1 MSLDNIR
8 QGWRLRDTHEV
19 GSGDHVGQ
27 WIIVGGWR
35 SWFGTITV
43 EEPTLTWKHL
53 LHFFLSLS
61 ATSIALALNAAADN
75 QARIDRGGGYKTT
88 KNNHSVYVHP
98 SSCIIGMQP
107 PPRFILYY
115 ELVLTSKEYMRQCMP
130 IEGSWLAERES
141 PFSLLSLKDDA
152 DTTVAPHVF
161 KKSEI
166 EAMMGSAS
174 KVKMPKEREQ
184 PRVGPVAT

>member
-1 MSLDNIR
+1 
-8 QGWRLRDTHEV
+8 
-19 GSGDHVGQ
+19 
-27 WIIVGGWR
+27 
-35 SWFGTITV
+35 
-43 EEPTLTWKHL
+43 
-53 LHFFLSLS
+53 
-61 ATSIALALNAAADN
+61 
-75 QARIDRGGGYKTT
+75 
-88 KNNHSVYVHP
+88 
-98 SSCIIGMQP
+98 MQP

-130 IEGSWLAERES
+130 IEGSWLAEREFS
-141 PFSLLSLKDDA
+141 FSLLLTGLKDDA
-152 DTTVAPHVF
+152 DSTVAPHVF